1 MAALNDHATRS
12 WERPGLGSSEHYF
25 QRLSRLALQ
34 LPYQSIDAIA
44 GVLSQ
49 AFDEGRTVFVFG
61 NGGSAASASHM
72 MCDMNKGAAP
82 CGRARRPKVM
92 ALTDNVPLMTAWAND
107 SGYEQI
113 FAEQLR
119 NYLEPRD
126 VAFAI
131 SCSGDSANVLLG
143 LRTAREMGAITVG
156 VAGYQGGEVKH
167 LCDVCAVVPSNEM
180 RIIEDMHHAILHSLS
195 ETVTGHV
202 QAREAQVLA
211 AARKNGR

>member
-12 WERPGLGSSEHYF
+12 WERPGFRSSEHYF
-25 QRLSRLALQ
+25 LRLSRLALQ

-44 GVLSQ
+44 GVISQ

-72 MCDMNKGAAP
+72 MCDMNKGAASF
-82 CGRARRPKVM
+82 GHSRRPKVM
-92 ALTDNVPLMTAWAND
+92 SLADNVPLITAWAND

-113 FAEQLR
+113 FSEQLR

-131 SCSGDSANVLLG
+131 SCSGDSPNVLLG

-156 VAGYQGGEVKH
+156 VAGYQGGEVNR
-167 LCDVCAVVPSNEM
+167 LCDVCAVVPSDDM
-180 RIIEDMHHAILHSLS
+180 RMIEDMHHAILHSLS
-195 ETVTGHV
+195 VTVAEHV
-202 QAREAQVLA
+202 QAREAQVPA

>member
-1 MAALNDHATRS
+1 MAALNDHATHT
-12 WERPGLGSSEHYF
+12 WERPGLRSSEHYF
-25 QRLSRLALQ
+25 HRLSRLALQ
-34 LPYQSIDAIA
+34 LPYQNIDAIA

-61 NGGSAASASHM
+61 NGGSAASASHV
-72 MCDMNKGAAP
+72 MCDMNKGAASF
-82 CGRARRPKVM
+82 GHARRPKVM
-92 ALTDNVPLMTAWAND
+92 SLTDNVPLITAWAND

-113 FAEQLR
+113 FSEQLR

-131 SCSGDSANVLLG
+131 SCSGDSPNVLLG

-156 VAGYQGGEVKH
+156 VSGYQGGEVKR
-167 LCDVCAVVPSNEM
+167 LCDVCAVVPSDDM
-180 RIIEDMHHAILHSLS
+180 RMIEDMHHAILHSLS
-195 ETVTGHV
+195 ETVAEHV
-202 QAREAQVLA
+202 RAREAQIPA